1 MEIKMNNIDFI
12 KSRRSVR
19 KYKSTQ
25 VKKEDIITILET
37 AHCAPSAMNQKPWE
51 FLVITGEKILIMG
64 EIFLPIVEQFASG
77 WKPSNVKDSITRDE
91 FISFSR
97 NYGGAPVVIIV
108 LFEKQDLPNFQKAFL
123 ESASAAMENLLLAA
137 TALGLGTCWMTGPLI
152 DETALRKLLD
162 IPESKEIVA
171 VTPLGYPVETTGPVS
186 HQYSEPELQG
196 KIRWIE

>member
-1 MEIKMNNIDFI
+1 MEHIDFI

-19 KYKSTQ
+19 KYKSTL

-37 AHCAPSAMNQKPWE
+37 AHCAPSAMNNKPWE
-51 FLVITGEKILIMG
+51 FLVITGEKILTMG
-64 EIFLPIVEQFASG
+64 EIFLPIVEQFTSG
-77 WKPSNVKDSITRDE
+77 WKSSNVKDSITRDE
-91 FISFSR
+91 FISFSQ

-108 LFEKQDLPNFQKAFL
+108 LFEKQDLPNFQKAYL

-137 TALGLGTCWMTGPLI
+137 TSLGLGTCWMTGPLI
-152 DETALRKLLD
+152 NETPLRKLLS

-171 VTPLGYPVETTGPVS
+171 VTPLGYPVETPRPVS
-186 HQYSEPELQG
+186 NQHTEPDLQE